1 MRECGHCGGAGL
13 ASSVCWV
20 KGFRLDLLPF
30 LDKEPSVLVEPL
42 SLWQVSQLWESEAD
56 YRP

>member
-1 MRECGHCGGAGL
+1 MRECGHCGEAGL
-13 ASSVCWV
+13 ASSARWME
-20 KGFRLDLLPF
+20 GLRLDLLPF
-30 LDKEPSVLVEPL
+30 LDKKPSVLVEPL